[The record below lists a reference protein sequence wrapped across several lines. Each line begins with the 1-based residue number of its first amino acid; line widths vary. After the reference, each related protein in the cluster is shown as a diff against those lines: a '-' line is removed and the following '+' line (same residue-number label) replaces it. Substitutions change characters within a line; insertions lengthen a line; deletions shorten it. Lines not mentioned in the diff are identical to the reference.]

1 MAGLEVQ
8 IGADKSDFDKKIKEV
23 EYDVKQLAKEKQAQ
37 IKLGLDTR
45 EITAK
50 IKDAKKSLMD
60 LRTTAKDAGTSFS
73 KDFAPKV
80 VTGGNALMQFS
91 RIAQDAPFGIMG
103 IGNNITATVEA
114 FGHLKNS
121 TGSTGSALKAM
132 ASSIMGSG
140 GILLAVSL
148 VTTGL
153 TYMAQNGLTVGD
165 VFNKLT
171 GNFDVAKRSMQEMN
185 VEAVKNSQAQIS
197 SVSAY
202 VAAAKNINLSMNDRL
217 LAVKKLQDEY
227 PAYFGNLTK
236 EEILNGNVAT
246 AVRGVTKALI
256 AKAKATALTD
266 RIVALSEEEEKIQNK
281 VNASIAEMFR
291 LYKLSKKEAFES
303 AVILN
308 KQLRGEIDLVGELN
322 KGNANA
328 LSKTEKIALAAF
340 QYSKTLQ
347 GLSVNLQNN
356 RTQQDKLT
364 DSLEKS
370 IAASIKLESVKP
382 KGVKTGAVGVTPQVS
397 GLGATV
403 TPTGLAETGG
413 KVLQIAKN
421 VQGAEG
427 MITTSMGNI
436 NVAFDTSGAHM
447 LEILQQLNA
456 DMNELITG
464 SIADTFSQLGT
475 SIGEALATGGNVFA
489 AIGTSLLQS
498 LGKFLSE
505 MGGMLIQY
513 GTLAVVKGKLD
524 LAIAAGG
531 PLSIGAGLAAIA
543 VGVALKAVGGA
554 ISSKAKSGGSG
565 GSVSTGASVSS
576 PSSSTGSSSGGSSFQ
591 GGTVVFEISGQS
603 LIGVLGNTLDKNRRL
618 GGSLSLG

>member
-23 EYDVKQLAKEKQAQ
+23 EKDVADLSKIKLDR
-37 IKLGLDTR
+37 IKLGLDTT
-45 EITAK
+45 EINAN
-50 IKDAKKSLMD
+50 IKDAKKSLND
-60 LRTTAKDAGTSFS
+60 LKSTVKDTGTVIG
-73 KDFAPKV
+73 KDFVQK
-80 VTGGNALMQFS
+80 TGNGGNALMQFS
-91 RIAQDAPFGIMG
+91 RIAQDAPYGIIG

-140 GILLAVSL
+140 GILLGVSL
-148 VTTGL
+148 LTTGL
-153 TYMAQNGLTVGD
+153 TYLAQSGLSMGD
-165 VFNKLT
+165 VLDMVT
-171 GNFDVAKRSMQEMN
+171 GKFDSQKKALNELNIEAAKTAGTEIASMKAL
-185 VEAVKNSQAQIS
+185 V
-197 SVSAY
+197 SVSQDET
-202 VAAAKNINLSMNDRL
+202 LSREKRL
-217 LAVKKLQDEY
+217 IAVKKLQDEY
-227 PAYFGNLTK
+227 PAYFGNLSREK
-236 EEILNGNVAT
+236 ILNGDVSI
-246 AVRGVTKALI
+246 AVDDVSRALI
-256 AKAKATALTD
+256 ARARASAIAGKLGELAGKRLELEEKREQAILDIKEAQKKSDADSSVYAAGLRFNLKAAVDSYKNIVEEIKSLDNQSKKYSDRENTATKESILLLKEKAKVL
-266 RIVALSEEEEKIQNK
+266 
-281 VNASIAEMFR
+281 
-291 LYKLSKKEAFES
+291 KEQRPA
-303 AVILN
+303 
-308 KQLRGEIDLVGELN
+308 
-322 KGNANA
+322 
-328 LSKTEKIALAAF
+328 
-340 QYSKTLQ
+340 
-347 GLSVNLQNN
+347 
-356 RTQQDKLT
+356 
-364 DSLEKS
+364 
-370 IAASIKLESVKP
+370 
-382 KGVKTGAVGVTPQVS
+382 GVTPQVS

>member
-45 EITAK
+45 EITAQ

-60 LRTTAKDAGTSFS
+60 LRNTAKDAGTSFS

-80 VTGGNALMQFS
+80 ATGGNALMQFS

-171 GNFDVAKRSMQEMN
+171 GNFDAAKRSMQEMN
-185 VEAVKNSQAQIS
+185 IEAVKNSQAQIS

-256 AKAKATALTD
+256 AKAKAAALTD

-322 KGNANA
+322 KGNANG

-403 TPTGLAETGG
+403 TPTGLAETSG

-436 NVAFDTSGAHM
+436 NVAFDTSGAYM
-447 LEILQQLNA
+447 LESLQRF
-456 DMNELITG
+456 NESAKEIIEG
-464 SIADTFSQLGT
+464 GIADTFAGLG
-475 SIGEALATGGNVFA
+475 SAIGGALASGGNV
-489 AIGTSLLQS
+489 
-498 LGKFLSE
+498 
-505 MGGMLIQY
+505 IQ
-513 GTLAVVKGKLD
+513 
-524 LAIAAGG
+524 AAGSALLAG
-531 PLSIGAGLAAIA
+531 VGGLLTNLGTMAIQVGVGLLGIKAALKTLNPAVAIGAG
-543 VGVALKAVGGA
+543 VALIALGSVF
-554 ISSKAKSGGSG
+554 SSKASALGSSGGSSGGSG

>member
-45 EITAK
+45 EITSQ

-80 VTGGNALMQFS
+80 ATGGNALMQFS

-171 GNFDVAKRSMQEMN
+171 GNFDAAKRSMQEMN
-185 VEAVKNSQAQIS
+185 VEAIKNSQAQIS

-236 EEILNGNVAT
+236 EEILNGNVAA

-256 AKAKATALTD
+256 AKAKAAALTD

>member
-1 MAGLEVQ
+1 MANLEVQ

-45 EITAK
+45 EITSQ

-60 LRTTAKDAGTSFS
+60 LRNTAKDAGTSFS

-80 VTGGNALMQFS
+80 ATGGNALMQFS
-91 RIAQDAPFGIMG
+91 RIAQDAPYGIIG

-140 GILLAVSL
+140 GILLGVSL
-148 VTTGL
+148 LTTGL
-153 TYMAQNGLTVGD
+153 TYLAQSGLSVGD
-165 VFNKLT
+165 LVNKLT
-171 GNFDVAKRSMQEMN
+171 GDFDALGNSFKVISEEAKKSAAE
-185 VEAVKNSQAQIS
+185 QIS
-197 SVSAY
+197 SLKGLIAIAQDENQTKQRRLEIVDQIQKQAPNYFGVLSAEKIMY
-202 VAAAKNINLSMNDRL
+202 GDLTGVVNELTQALVNKAIAEKFAGTTAESTVKLWQANAKLVKSKEEL
-217 LAVKKLQDEY
+217 LKAETDYNSAVKDPSKSQSMQFFASNVDR
-227 PAYFGNLTK
+227 ASDRVK
-236 EEILNGNVAT
+236 EAREEVLKFNKEVE
-246 AVRGVTKALI
+246 RG
-256 AKAKATALTD
+256 
-266 RIVALSEEEEKIQNK
+266 QNII
-281 VNASIAEMFR
+281 NMA
-291 LYKLSKKEAFES
+291 SKKAS
-303 AVILN
+303 GVIAQPL
-308 KQLRGEIDLVGELN
+308 KQPKTKKAEVVG
-322 KGNANA
+322 
-328 LSKTEKIALAAF
+328 S
-340 QYSKTLQ
+340 
-347 GLSVNLQNN
+347 
-356 RTQQDKLT
+356 
-364 DSLEKS
+364 
-370 IAASIKLESVKP
+370 
-382 KGVKTGAVGVTPQVS
+382 TPQVS
-397 GLGATV
+397 GVQSSLSTAGLVDVNTIAVQTGAV
-403 TPTGLAETGG
+403 DKFGNKIKELPG
-413 KVLQIAKN
+413 I
-421 VQGAEG
+421 
-427 MITTSMGNI
+427 ITTSMGE
-436 NVAFDTSGAHM
+436 VRLAFDTGGADA
-447 LEILQQLNA
+447 LEALQQLNA

>member
-1 MAGLEVQ
+1 MANLEVQ

-45 EITAK
+45 EITAQ

-60 LRTTAKDAGTSFS
+60 LRNTAKDAGTSFS

-80 VTGGNALMQFS
+80 ATGGNALMQFS

-140 GILLAVSL
+140 GILLGVSL
-148 VTTGL
+148 LTTGL
-153 TYMAQNGLTVGD
+153 TYLAQSGLSIGD
-165 VFNKLT
+165 VLDMVT
-171 GNFDVAKRSMQEMN
+171 GKFDSQKKALNELNIEAAKTAGTEIASMKAL
-185 VEAVKNSQAQIS
+185 V
-197 SVSAY
+197 SVSQDET
-202 VAAAKNINLSMNDRL
+202 LSREKRL

-227 PAYFGNLTK
+227 PAYFGNLSREK
-236 EEILNGNVAT
+236 ILNGDVSI
-246 AVRGVTKALI
+246 AVDDVSRALI
-256 AKAKATALTD
+256 ARARASAIAGKLGELAGKRLELEEKREQAILDIKEAQKKSDADSSVYAAGLRFNLKAAVDSYKNIVEEIKSLDNQSKKYSDRENTATKESILLLKEKAKVL
-266 RIVALSEEEEKIQNK
+266 
-281 VNASIAEMFR
+281 
-291 LYKLSKKEAFES
+291 KEQRPA
-303 AVILN
+303 
-308 KQLRGEIDLVGELN
+308 
-322 KGNANA
+322 
-328 LSKTEKIALAAF
+328 
-340 QYSKTLQ
+340 
-347 GLSVNLQNN
+347 
-356 RTQQDKLT
+356 
-364 DSLEKS
+364 
-370 IAASIKLESVKP
+370 
-382 KGVKTGAVGVTPQVS
+382 GVTPQVS

-403 TPTGLAETGG
+403 TPTGLAETSG

-498 LGKFLSE
+498 LGNS
-505 MGGMLIQY
+505 Y
-513 GTLAVVKGKLD
+513 
-524 LAIAAGG
+524 
-531 PLSIGAGLAAIA
+531 
-543 VGVALKAVGGA
+543 LKWEVC
-554 ISSKAKSGGSG
+554 
-565 GSVSTGASVSS
+565 
-576 PSSSTGSSSGGSSFQ
+576 
-591 GGTVVFEISGQS
+591 
-603 LIGVLGNTLDKNRRL
+603 
-618 GGSLSLG
+618 